1 MRSIRDIVGFINSQV
16 AELLPGIKTYGVA
29 KLTKRDKET
38 LPAEGETYIGIDDTY
53 KAQVYHKINGLT
65 IARQAAGF
73 GDQVKKLYTY
83 QMSMILFLNRIQT
96 EPEDI
101 VAMIDNRTTQ
111 QIKTDYTQRV
121 TINFLSAI
129 LNDEQVYSQ
138 EYKNSDTYR
147 LGVGQR
153 LLQINYTLEA
163 LYKPGCFD
171 VCPEEIN
178 CKN

>member
-16 AELLPGIKTYGVA
+16 AELLPGIKTCGVA

-53 KAQVYHKINGLT
+53 KAQVYHKVNGLT
-65 IARQAAGF
+65 ISRQANGF
-73 GDQVKKLYTY
+73 GDKVKKLYTY
-83 QMSMILFLNRIQT
+83 QMSMILFLNRANT

-101 VAMIDNRTTQ
+101 VAMIDTNIPQ